1 MATIQYPENAD
12 LRSLLRFAAEDG
24 LIWLGEHRMLLL
36 HAGAMAE
43 LRKELIESVGREQ
56 ARRVAQATD
65 VARGIPVDD
74 ESLARAL
81 ACSAGSWWRAPGRRR
96 RRSTHTPA
104 SSGPRCWISPSIS
117 RITVSLLAGEVFES
131 PTKPHI
137 PHIIIQQRIVFCGK
151 QWAHKGTAIVR
162 WQSTF

>member
-56 ARRVAQATD
+56 ARLTGNADEPEAHAGCADRESRGQIEVVLHVSAVRGGAQQEQKAQHEHGADGD
-65 VARGIPVDD
+65 VPPFLPLLQTSPVGGW
-74 ESLARAL
+74 
-81 ACSAGSWWRAPGRRR
+81 AGA
-96 RRSTHTPA
+96 
-104 SSGPRCWISPSIS
+104 
-117 RITVSLLAGEVFES
+117 
-131 PTKPHI
+131 
-137 PHIIIQQRIVFCGK
+137 
-151 QWAHKGTAIVR
+151 
-162 WQSTF
+162 